1 MAQIEI
7 ISKEDLLQ
15 FKNELIQEIKAII
28 QPARAETKQ
37 WLRSTDVRKML
48 KISPGTL
55 QTLRIN
61 GTLSFTKVGSIIFYK
76 YEDIVRLLD
85 SSSLP

>member
-7 ISKEDLLQ
+7 ISREDLLQ
-15 FKNELIQEIKAII
+15 FKNELIQEIKGII

-37 WLRSTDVRKML
+37 WLRSADVRKML

-61 GTLSFTKVGSIIFYK
+61 GTLRFVKVVSIMFYK
-76 YEDIVRLLD
+76 YEDIARLLD
-85 SSSLP
+85 NK

>member
-28 QPARAETKQ
+28 QPSRAENKQ

-61 GTLSFTKVGSIIFYK
+61 GTLRFAKVGSIMFYK
-76 YEDIVRLLD
+76 YEDIVRLLENK
-85 SSSLP
+85 

>member
-7 ISKEDLLQ
+7 ISAEDLQQ

-28 QPARAETKQ
+28 HPARAETKQ
-37 WLRSTDVRKML
+37 WLRSADVRKML

-61 GTLSFTKVGSIIFYK
+61 GTLSFAKVGSIMFYK

-85 SSSLP
+85 SK

>member
-15 FKNELIQEIKAII
+15 FKDELIQEIKAII
-28 QPARAETKQ
+28 QPVRAETKQ
-37 WLRSTDVRKML
+37 WLRSRDVRKML

-61 GTLSFTKVGSIIFYK
+61 GTLRFTKVGSIMFYK

-85 SSSLP
+85 SK

>member
-28 QPARAETKQ
+28 KPAREETKQ
-37 WLRSTDVRKML
+37 WLRSKDVRKML

-61 GTLSFTKVGSIIFYK
+61 GTLRFTKVGSIMFYK
-76 YEDIVRLLD
+76 YEDIARLLD
-85 SSSLP
+85 NK

>member
-1 MAQIEI
+1 MAHIEI
-7 ISKEDLLQ
+7 VSKEDLLQ

-28 QPARAETKQ
+28 QPARAGTRQ

-61 GTLSFTKVGSIIFYK
+61 GTLRFAKVGGIMFYK

-85 SSSLP
+85 SK

>member
-1 MAQIEI
+1 MTHIEI
-7 ISKEDLLQ
+7 ISREDLLQ
-15 FKNELIQEIKAII
+15 FKKELIQEIKAII
-28 QPARAETKQ
+28 QPSRAENKQ

-61 GTLSFTKVGSIIFYK
+61 GTLRFAKVGSIMFYK
-76 YEDIVRLLD
+76 YDDIVRLLENK
-85 SSSLP
+85 